1 MQELNFIV
9 EFISSTLDTMTF
21 LYIMK
26 FLFCSEI
33 NINKKVWIWCG
44 VSQLFIN
51 IIEKVMFHGE
61 ESLILFVMFPMIIV
75 FLSYGIIGLKKIIYI
90 VSTAFIMLLIGL
102 MMSLLYSIFL
112 STSVFT
118 WLENSDL
125 YLVTSLLDVIIIV
138 IINRKIRENYFL
150 NLNKWDIFLIVSAN
164 ILSLI
169 IVIAID
175 EFQKNIIFDKVTD
188 KLIFVIISFIT
199 ISMDIFTV
207 ISIIKSK
214 SAMHYKNISK
224 INEYYMEIQLQYFEA
239 YKNSQKETRRLKHDM
254 KNHLICI
261 NDLCSKEKY
270 SEVSDYVK
278 TLQDSI
284 STLETIFNTGNSI
297 ADSIIN
303 EKYSIIEK
311 NHISF
316 ELKGL
321 FGENILIKPVHIC
334 TIFANAIDNAIEACM
349 KIEEISHRRIDIE
362 IKNSRNF
369 LVLSFRNSIKE
380 QLKLK
385 DNKIKTSKQ
394 DEENHGFGLENIRA
408 VVNKY
413 KGDFEIKVI
422 KDTFEISIVLPN

>member
-1 MQELNFIV
+1 MQELNFIIGL
-9 EFISSTLDTMTF
+9 ISSTLDTITF

-33 NINKKVWIWCG
+33 NISRKVWIWCG
-44 VSQLFIN
+44 VSQLFIK
-51 IIEKVMFHGE
+51 IIEKIMFHGE
-61 ESLILFVMFPMIIV
+61 ESLILMVMFPVIII

-90 VSTAFIMLLIGL
+90 FPTAFIMLLPGL
-102 MMSLLYSIFL
+102 MISLLYSIFF
-112 STSVFT
+112 STSVFV

-125 YLVTSLLDVIIIV
+125 YWATLLDVIIMV

-150 NLNKWDIFLIVSAN
+150 NFNKWDIFLIISAN

-169 IVIAID
+169 IVMAID

-188 KLIFVIISFIT
+188 KLIFIIISFIT

-214 SAMHYKNISK
+214 SAMHYKNTSK
-224 INEYYMEIQLQYFEA
+224 INEYYMEIQLQHFEA

-270 SEVSDYVK
+270 SELSDYVK

-284 STLETIFNTGNSI
+284 GTLDTIFNTGNSI

-303 EKYSIIEK
+303 EKYSIMEK

-321 FGENILIKPVHIC
+321 FGENLLIKPVYIC
-334 TIFANAIDNAIEACM
+334 TIFANAIDNAIEACI

-380 QLKLK
+380 QLKIK

-413 KGDFEIKVI
+413 KGNFEIKVT
-422 KDTFEISIVLPN
+422 KDIFELEIVLPN

>member
-1 MQELNFIV
+1 
-9 EFISSTLDTMTF
+9 
-21 LYIMK
+21 
-26 FLFCSEI
+26 
-33 NINKKVWIWCG
+33 
-44 VSQLFIN
+44 
-51 IIEKVMFHGE
+51 
-61 ESLILFVMFPMIIV
+61 
-75 FLSYGIIGLKKIIYI
+75 
-90 VSTAFIMLLIGL
+90 
-102 MMSLLYSIFL
+102 
-112 STSVFT
+112 
-118 WLENSDL
+118 
-125 YLVTSLLDVIIIV
+125 
-138 IINRKIRENYFL
+138 
-150 NLNKWDIFLIVSAN
+150 
-164 ILSLI
+164 
-169 IVIAID
+169 
-175 EFQKNIIFDKVTD
+175 
-188 KLIFVIISFIT
+188 
-199 ISMDIFTV
+199 
-207 ISIIKSK
+207 
-214 SAMHYKNISK
+214 
-224 INEYYMEIQLQYFEA
+224 
-239 YKNSQKETRRLKHDM
+239 M

-270 SEVSDYVK
+270 SELSDYVK

-303 EKYSIIEK
+303 EKYSIMEK

-413 KGDFEIKVI
+413 KGDCEIKVI

>member
-9 EFISSTLDTMTF
+9 EFISSILDTMTF

-44 VSQLFIN
+44 VSQPFIN
-51 IIEKVMFHGE
+51 IIEKIMFHGE

-75 FLSYGIIGLKKIIYI
+75 FVSYGIIGLKKIIYI
-90 VSTAFIMLLIGL
+90 VSTAFIMLLPGL
-102 MMSLLYSIFL
+102 MMLLLYSIFF

-125 YLVTSLLDVIIIV
+125 YWVTSLLDVIIIV

-150 NLNKWDIFLIVSAN
+150 DFNKWDIFLIVSAN

-175 EFQKNIIFDKVTD
+175 EFQKNIIFGRITD

-270 SEVSDYVK
+270 SELSDYVK

-303 EKYSIIEK
+303 EKYSIMEK

-413 KGDFEIKVI
+413 KGDCEIKVI

>member
-9 EFISSTLDTMTF
+9 EFISSILDTMTF

-44 VSQLFIN
+44 VSQPFIN
-51 IIEKVMFHGE
+51 IIEKIMFHGE

-75 FLSYGIIGLKKIIYI
+75 FVSYGIIGLKKIIYI
-90 VSTAFIMLLIGL
+90 VSTAFIMLLPGL
-102 MMSLLYSIFL
+102 MMLLLYSIFF

-125 YLVTSLLDVIIIV
+125 YWVTSLLDVIIIV

-150 NLNKWDIFLIVSAN
+150 DFNKWDIFLIVSAN

-175 EFQKNIIFDKVTD
+175 EFQKNIIFGRITD

-239 YKNSQKETRRLKHDM
+239 YKNSQK
-254 KNHLICI
+254 
-261 NDLCSKEKY
+261 
-270 SEVSDYVK
+270 
-278 TLQDSI
+278 
-284 STLETIFNTGNSI
+284 
-297 ADSIIN
+297 
-303 EKYSIIEK
+303 
-311 NHISF
+311 
-316 ELKGL
+316 
-321 FGENILIKPVHIC
+321 
-334 TIFANAIDNAIEACM
+334 
-349 KIEEISHRRIDIE
+349 
-362 IKNSRNF
+362 
-369 LVLSFRNSIKE
+369 
-380 QLKLK
+380 
-385 DNKIKTSKQ
+385 KQ
-394 DEENHGFGLENIRA
+394 DA
-408 VVNKY
+408 
-413 KGDFEIKVI
+413 
-422 KDTFEISIVLPN
+422 